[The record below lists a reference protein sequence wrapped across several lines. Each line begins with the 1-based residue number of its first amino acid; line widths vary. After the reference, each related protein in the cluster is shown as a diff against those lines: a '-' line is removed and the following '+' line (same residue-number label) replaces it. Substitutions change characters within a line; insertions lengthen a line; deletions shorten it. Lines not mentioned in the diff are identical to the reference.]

1 MKHTLFHINLLV
13 VITSFIVNAC
23 VPATMAVTLLPHSA
37 KGYELYSWQ
46 ENNQWH
52 FTLITGT
59 NRLKSLGEI
68 ISGEDIVREDGLVK
82 ISVQGLDA
90 IQNTLSR
97 LPQHEEIIWANS
109 LEPAD
114 TQTAL
119 IQMPPD
125 KMINIIQEHC
135 KQFGLN
141 LVISK

>member
-1 MKHTLFHINLLV
+1 MKHILFHLLV
-13 VITSFIVNAC
+13 VIISFIVSAC

-68 ISGEDIVREDGLVK
+68 TSGEDLVRADGWVK

-90 IQNTLSR
+90 IQNSLNR
-97 LPQHEEIIWANS
+97 LPQHEEIVWVNR
-109 LEPAD
+109 LEPAE

-119 IQMPPD
+119 IKLPPD
-125 KMINIIQEHC
+125 KMINTIQEYC
-135 KQFGLN
+135 KQSGLN
-141 LVISK
+141 LYVSK